1 MSNFFAKNSAHV
13 IQLVNIICVLRVNRI
28 SNVLRLVIC
37 FKVSDGKMIG
47 FEKKNFGADF
57 TDA

>member
-1 MSNFFAKNSAHV
+1 MSNFLQINSSHV

-28 SNVLRLVIC
+28 SNVLRLVIS
-37 FKVSDGKMIG
+37 FKVSDGKMISI
-47 FEKKNFGADF
+47 EKKTFGADF